1 MTQEKCIFDIM
12 RLSQTCL
19 FRIVCIRNNSI
30 IFCTVIRIICIVLF
44 EIDVLYISTY
54 KNKCCRN
61 YLNNTAS
68 FIAFSYS
75 ILDRVASRSI
85 NITMQLFIV
94 RFLCRIKIY
103 ESTFATKIWFLKN
116 NFTPLTFSQTQV
128 WWLYSIH

>member
-1 MTQEKCIFDIM
+1 MMTQEKCIFDIM

-30 IFCTVIRIICIVLF
+30 ILCIIIRIRCIIF
-44 EIDVLYISTY
+44 ISTY

-75 ILDRVASRSI
+75 ILHRVASRSI

-103 ESTFATKIWFLKN
+103 ESTFATKIWFKKN
-116 NFTPLTFSQTQV
+116 NFTPLTFSRTHV

>member
-19 FRIVCIRNNSI
+19 IRILCIRINSI
-30 IFCTVIRIICIVLF
+30 IFCIVIRI
-44 EIDVLYISTY
+44 IDVLYISTY

-75 ILDRVASRSI
+75 ILHRVASRSI
-85 NITMQLFIV
+85 NITMQLFTV
-94 RFLCRIKIY
+94 KFLCRIKIY

-116 NFTPLTFSQTQV
+116 NFTPLKFSQTQV